1 MRIQD
6 QRPKL
11 VIGHAESGNMKASE
25 FITEGK
31 APPKRYKE
39 ATRGLHKF
47 GLDGDR
53 YYELY
58 RVMLAAASS
67 NGVDEIPDH
76 VDPESWAARGALAIP
91 LTQQEQ
97 QMLEKAYKKIGS
109 KYKDLNHGD
118 LRSMELKIV
127 NKTSPV
133 AKRKPN
139 KYGV

>member
-1 MRIQD
+1 
-6 QRPKL
+6 
-11 VIGHAESGNMKASE
+11 MKASE
-25 FITEGK
+25 FISEGK

-39 ATRGLHKF
+39 STRGLHKF
-47 GLDGDR
+47 GIDGDR

-91 LTQQEQ
+91 LTQEEQ
-97 QMLEKAYKKIGS
+97 KMLEKAYEKIGS
-109 KYKDLNHGD
+109 KYEDLNRGD
-118 LRSMELKIV
+118 LRSLELKMV

>member
-1 MRIQD
+1 MR
-6 QRPKL
+6 
-11 VIGHAESGNMKASE
+11 ANE
-25 FITEGK
+25 FITEDK
-31 APPKRYKE
+31 KPPKRYQE

-47 GLDGDR
+47 GIDGDR

-76 VDPESWAARGALAIP
+76 VDPESWAAQGAFAIP
-91 LTQQEQ
+91 LTQEEEN
-97 QMLEKAYKKIGS
+97 MLKKAYKKIGS

-118 LRSMELKIV
+118 NRSMELKMV

>member
-11 VIGHAESGNMKASE
+11 VIGHVESGNMKASE
-25 FITEGK
+25 FITEDK
-31 APPKRYKE
+31 SPPKRYKE

>member
-1 MRIQD
+1 MRTQD

-11 VIGHAESGNMKASE
+11 VIGHVESGNMKASE
-25 FITEGK
+25 FITEDK
-31 APPKRYKE
+31 SPPKRYKE